1 MRGRALAGVAVLLV
15 ASITVLAV
23 PARVG
28 AEGSAGGGVTAVAQP
43 ADDPDGD
50 PSTDDAP
57 VPEQDMIPEPNSGRA
72 PTDAGDRGGALQA
85 LVLVSIAIGVG
96 GIAVLAVRESRRA
109 QARRVGGSDGPAQ
122 ANSP

>member
-1 MRGRALAGVAVLLV
+1 MAVLLV

-85 LVLVSIAIGVG
+85 LVLLSIAIGVG

>member
-85 LVLVSIAIGVG
+85 LVLLSIAIGVG

>member
-85 LVLVSIAIGVG
+85 LVLLSVAIGVG